1 MFVRS
6 SGPGGQNVNKVNTKV
21 ELRFNVL
28 TSESLSS
35 GDIEIICKRL
45 KNRIN
50 SNGELILTAQNTRSQ
65 LSNKL
70 IVTEQFFTLIEDAL
84 KPVKKRKPSKP
95 SKSAIEK
102 RLKLKRIKAEIKK
115 FRKGSIE

>member
-1 MFVRS
+1 MRS

-28 TSESLSS
+28 KSESLTS
-35 GDIEIICKRL
+35 DEIETICQRL

-50 SNGELILTAQNTRSQ
+50 GNGELILTVQNTRSQ
-65 LSNKL
+65 ISNKL
-70 IVTEQFFTLIEDAL
+70 IAIEHFFTLIEDAL
-84 KPVKKRKPSKP
+84 RPVKKRKPSKP

-102 RLKLKRIKAEIKK
+102 RLRLKRIKSEIKK